1 MTEVPSIVGF
11 GLFCLIVAVG
21 LYLMFGRGESVAFA
35 NEREKRLTHE
45 LADRVGCPLGYAHE
59 FIYRELSIAPDES
72 DQTILKRA
80 EYHCRRDL
88 PERAPC
94 RTYRDRTRG

>member
-1 MTEVPSIVGF
+1 MPEVPTIMGF

-21 LYLMFGRGESVAFA
+21 LYFIFGRGESVTFA
-35 NEREKRLTHE
+35 DDREKRLTHE
-45 LADRVGCPLGYAHE
+45 LADRVGCPLGYALE
-59 FIYRELSIAPDES
+59 FVHRELSIAPNEP

-80 EYHCRRDL
+80 EYHCRREL

-94 RTYRDRTRG
+94 RTYRDPTRG